1 MSDELKPCPFCGNP
15 WLAVDVIFVGIFHE
29 NSNGN
34 EAKSFKGRVLCEEC
48 GGSLVASNLSRLDAP
63 DEIAEASLRCLLRDR
78 WNARAERTCRF
89 SLEEDREMLAEKAA
103 CGPGEFVTQDMPDLL
118 WTCSACGEQYKN
130 GLDALPGWLKHCPN
144 CGAKVTDE

>member
-1 MSDELKPCPFCGNP
+1 MSDELKPCPFCGGEAKAFYCEESGTLDVQCQQCGAIP
-15 WLAVDVIFVGIFHE
+15 FIGSRTSERKTMADVI
-29 NSNGN
+29 
-34 EAKSFKGRVLCEEC
+34 A
-48 GGSLVASNLSRLDAP
+48 A
-63 DEIAEASLRCLLRDR
+63 

-130 GLDALPGWLKHCPN
+130 GLDALPGWLRHCPN
-144 CGAKVTDE
+144 CGAKVAPC

>member
-1 MSDELKPCPFCGNP
+1 MSDELKPCPLCGSEAMLIP
-15 WLAVDVIFVGIFHE
+15 ADDESPAEVYCSCCWCSVI
-29 NSNGN
+29 
-34 EAKSFKGRVLCEEC
+34 KSDTAG
-48 GGSLVASNLSRLDAP
+48 A
-63 DEIAEASLRCLLRDR
+63 IAT

-144 CGAKVTDE
+144 CGAKVTDEEEVG

>member
-1 MSDELKPCPFCGNP
+1 MSDELKPCPCCGSASLETTENINESNN
-15 WLAVDVIFVGIFHE
+15 LGRCGAVW
-29 NSNGN
+29 
-34 EAKSFKGRVLCEEC
+34 CEC
-48 GGSLVASNLSRLDAP
+48 GLHMSARTLK
-63 DEIAEASLRCLLRDR
+63 EAMTA

-130 GLDALPGWLKHCPN
+130 GLDALPGWLRHCPS
-144 CGAKVTDE
+144 CGAKVTDEEEVG